1 MYDLYSATDERKKLI
16 EVGVRANAENP
27 AFIIKKYP
35 DLEKYG
41 TKKILRISEM
51 YLTAAEAAYNLG
63 QEGVARDYLAAL
75 LKERDAAATV
85 TELGAA
91 LFERIILERRKE
103 LVFECDRYNTYR
115 LKREVTGRER
125 SQAPTIPYSNFRRI
139 APIPQTEL
147 DRNPELKQNDG
158 WEQ

>member
-85 TELGAA
+85 TESGAA
-91 LFERIILERRKE
+91 LF
-103 LVFECDRYNTYR
+103 
-115 LKREVTGRER
+115 
-125 SQAPTIPYSNFRRI
+125 
-139 APIPQTEL
+139 
-147 DRNPELKQNDG
+147 PELKQNDG